1 MVFVQSLLVELKT
14 WCRATDL
21 LQILPQK
28 YKSPWSRVLDA
39 QLAGK
44 SFFFLLQLKRKKV
57 MLSPGIDATTISY
70 FNEIPYSEA
79 LLADLQLIIVFI
91 TKGISLEVSRLV
103 NVSLD

>member
-1 MVFVQSLLVELKT
+1 
-14 WCRATDL
+14 
-21 LQILPQK
+21 
-28 YKSPWSRVLDA
+28 
-39 QLAGK
+39 
-44 SFFFLLQLKRKKV
+44 